1 MHHFLALR
9 LADASGDRLAAVS
22 ERLQAWGLAAQWV
35 HPDDYHL
42 TLAFLG
48 ACDAQDLAG
57 LRYAVDDI
65 ARTLIAPRLLL
76 SGLGAWGGKTEPKI
90 VYAACTDADHL
101 CAITH
106 ASLAEALQIERD
118 VHFHPHITLARP
130 SARGAAGPA
139 RGTWPVLL
147 AAHGEANWGT
157 CPTTNLVLY
166 ARSTGTPRYDI
177 VESWPLA

>member
-9 LADASGDRLAAVS
+9 LADEPRDRLAAIS
-22 ERLQAWGLAAQWV
+22 ERLQAWGLSAQWM

-48 ACDAQDLAG
+48 ACSAEDLVG

-65 ARTLIAPRLLL
+65 ARTLIQPQLQL

-101 CAITH
+101 CVLTH
-106 ASLAEALQIERD
+106 ASLAEALQIDRD

-130 SARGAAGPA
+130 HSRGASGSA
-139 RGTWPVLL
+139 RGTWPDLL
-147 AAHGEANWGT
+147 AAHGDADWGP
-157 CPTTNLVLY
+157 CPTTHLGLFRRT
-166 ARSTGTPRYDI
+166 AGMPRYEQL
-177 VESWPLA
+177 ESWPLA